1 MFTGLVANIGEVVS
15 YSGDKLKIKA
25 NIDCKLG
32 DSIAINGVCLTVVH
46 IWGDMFVV
54 DVSQQTQKTVAA
66 NNFKNKV
73 HIEQAMRLS
82 DRLDGHIVQGHIDC
96 IGVVRQITKQQNQIT
111 LKISLDEKFMKFVI
125 DKGSIA
131 IDGIS
136 LTISRVDVANSAFE
150 LTIIPHTWDN
160 TIFQYYKIGHK
171 VNIETDMF
179 ARYIFNMINQKEKD
193 ALKWDNI
200 DKIMARY

>member
-96 IGVVRQITKQQNQIT
+96 IGVVRQITKQQNQTT

-150 LTIIPHTWDN
+150 LTIIPHTWYN
-160 TIFQYYKIGHK
+160 TIFQYYKIGRQ

-179 ARYIFNMINQKEKD
+179 ARYIYNMIDKKEKD

>member
-1 MFTGLVANIGEVVS
+1 MFTGLIANIGEVVS

-54 DVSQQTQKTVAA
+54 DVSQQTQKTVAT

-96 IGVVRQITKQQNQIT
+96 MGEVRQINKQQNQTT

-136 LTISRVDVANSAFE
+136 LTISCVDVANSAFE

-160 TIFQYYKIGHK
+160 TIFQHYKVGRQ

-179 ARYIFNMINQKEKD
+179 ARYIYNMINQKEKD
-193 ALKWDNI
+193 APRWDNI